1 VNETLVLLP
10 PAVEPGRLVRSA
22 GEGRHALS
30 GASMGT
36 HWSLD
41 LSGEA
46 GPHALEEL
54 IESEL
59 GAVIREMS
67 QWERESEISRFN
79 RAKAGSWHELSPG
92 FFHVLR
98 AGLAM
103 ARATGGAFDPTLGAV
118 VNLWGFGPETVEPF
132 PPLPDELEKAR
143 ALSGWEKIE
152 LDEVS
157 RRARQP
163 GGVMLDFSGIAK
175 GHALDRVARALEQ
188 AGHRSFLFELG
199 GELIARGLKPDAF
212 PWWVELELPP
222 GANLPPMRVGLLDMA
237 IATSGDYRRYVDMDG
252 RRMAH
257 SIDPRSG
264 APLIDPPAAVTVL
277 HSECMI
283 ADALATAI
291 TVLGREAGMALAE
304 QAQVAAI
311 VTERDGQGWRRTL
324 SSYARLMAEA

>member
-1 VNETLVLLP
+1 MNETLVLLP

-41 LSGEA
+41 LSGDA
-46 GPHALEEL
+46 DPQALEAL
-54 IESEL
+54 IEAEL

-67 QWERESEISRFN
+67 QWEPESEISRFN
-79 RAKAGSWHELSPG
+79 RAEAGSWRELSLG

-118 VNLWGFGPETVEPF
+118 VDLWGFGPVAVKHF
-132 PPLPDELEKAR
+132 PPLPEELEQAR
-143 ALSGWEKIE
+143 AQSGWEKIE
-152 LDEVS
+152 LDEVN
-157 RRARQP
+157 RRACQP
-163 GGVMLDFSGIAK
+163 GGLQLDFSGIAK

-188 AGHRSFLFELG
+188 AGYRSFLFELG

-222 GANLPPMRVGLLDMA
+222 GAELAPIRVGLLDLA

-264 APLIDPPAAVTVL
+264 APLVDAPAAVTVL

-291 TVLGREAGMALAE
+291 MVLGREAGMALAE
-304 QAQVAAI
+304 RAQVAAI
-311 VTERDGQGWRRTL
+311 VTERDGQGWQRTL
-324 SSYARLMAEA
+324 SSYARMMAES